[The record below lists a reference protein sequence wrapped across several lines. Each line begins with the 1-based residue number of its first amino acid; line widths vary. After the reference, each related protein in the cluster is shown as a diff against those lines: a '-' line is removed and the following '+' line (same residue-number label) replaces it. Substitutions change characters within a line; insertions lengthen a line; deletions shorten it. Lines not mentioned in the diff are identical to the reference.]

1 MQKIYSNIENRILEA
16 RSEEI
21 GFAVYTDAMK

>member
-1 MQKIYSNIENRILEA
+1 VRILEA

-21 GFAVYTDAMK
+21 TNAWTDYFGEMHFFI